1 MSAPVETKVTAST
14 AGAVGSAFVVWVL
27 GAYVFHDDVPLPVT
41 ALVAVIVPGIVTFV
55 AGWLAPH
62 TPRRDL
68 RVEER

>member
-1 MSAPVETKVTAST
+1 MSAPVETKVSAATV
-14 AGAVGSAFVVWVL
+14 GAVASGFVVWLL
-27 GAYVFHDDVPLPVT
+27 GTYVFHADVPLPVT
-41 ALVAVIVPGIVTFV
+41 ALVAVAVPGVVTFA